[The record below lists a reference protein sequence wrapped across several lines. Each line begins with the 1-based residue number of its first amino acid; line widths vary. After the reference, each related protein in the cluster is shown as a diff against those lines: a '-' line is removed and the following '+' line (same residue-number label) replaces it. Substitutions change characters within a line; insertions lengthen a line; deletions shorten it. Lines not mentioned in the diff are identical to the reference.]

1 MEASKM
7 NITLENGDFGTYL
20 LIAEDGRDILIQT
33 DWDYPGIASSFGWQA
48 CKCGMTDGTVNCK
61 HKTASE
67 MIEDAGNFLNDHI
80 GDTIP
85 DPGYFEN

>member
-1 MEASKM
+1 MK
-7 NITLENGDFGTYL
+7 ITLEDGDFGTYL

-48 CKCGMTDGTVNCK
+48 CPCGFTDGTVDCK

-67 MIEDAGNFLNDHI
+67 MIENAGNFLNDHI
-80 GDTIP
+80 GDTIE